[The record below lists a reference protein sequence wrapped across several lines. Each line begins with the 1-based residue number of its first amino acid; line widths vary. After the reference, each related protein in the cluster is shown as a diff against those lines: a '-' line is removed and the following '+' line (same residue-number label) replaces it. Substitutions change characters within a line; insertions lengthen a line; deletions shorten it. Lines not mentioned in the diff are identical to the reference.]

1 MDNQKQLR
9 VFYSDISALRD
20 RSDQPQLWEF
30 LCCARQQKIKQ
41 CKNED
46 DRLRAFGAGLL
57 LEYGLRQYG
66 YTQTIPVGSPAAA
79 ELEQTG
85 QTRSLQQVR
94 FVYGKNGKPY
104 LGTGQGERL
113 PLMFNLSHS
122 GTYVAAAF
130 GTENI
135 GVDVELIRTGK
146 QKIAQRFFA
155 EDERKYLEK
164 CWTDEAFT
172 GIWTRKEAYIKA
184 VGTGIAM
191 SLDSFS
197 TMEEQVGEYYLKT
210 WNVKRDVWLS
220 VCRKGSSIGR
230 CLPEKIA
237 LEQVFL

>member
-1 MDNQKQLR
+1 MLG
-9 VFYSDISALRD
+9 VIYLI
-20 RSDQPQLWEF
+20 
-30 LCCARQQKIKQ
+30 LCMLIGK
-41 CKNED
+41 E
-46 DRLRAFGAGLL
+46 LAGLL
-57 LEYGLRQYG
+57 LSKKIG
-66 YTQTIPVGSPAAA
+66 YNQIWLT
-79 ELEQTG
+79 L
-85 QTRSLQQVR
+85 
-94 FVYGKNGKPY
+94 
-104 LGTGQGERL
+104 
-113 PLMFNLSHS
+113 
-122 GTYVAAAF
+122 AAAF
-130 GTENI
+130 GTEDV

-210 WNVKRDVWLS
+210 WNVERDVWLS
-220 VCRKGSSIGR
+220 VCRKGSAIER

>member
-1 MDNQKQLR
+1 MKMTGFVPLGQVCYWNTVCGSMVTR
-9 VFYSDISALRD
+9 
-20 RSDQPQLWEF
+20 
-30 LCCARQQKIKQ
+30 
-41 CKNED
+41 
-46 DRLRAFGAGLL
+46 
-57 LEYGLRQYG
+57 RQY
-66 YTQTIPVGSPAAA
+66 
-79 ELEQTG
+79 LWDH
-85 QTRSLQQVR
+85 LQQQSWSR
-94 FVYGKNGKPY
+94 PDKH
-104 LGTGQGERL
+104 
-113 PLMFNLSHS
+113 LSHS
-122 GTYVAAAF
+122 GMYVAAAF
-130 GTENI
+130 GTEDI
-135 GVDVELIRTGK
+135 GVDVELMRTGK

-220 VCRKGSSIGR
+220 VCRKGSAIGR

>member
-1 MDNQKQLR
+1 MTGFVPLGQVCYWNTVCGSMVTRRQ
-9 VFYSDISALRD
+9 Y
-20 RSDQPQLWEF
+20 LW
-30 LCCARQQKIKQ
+30 
-41 CKNED
+41 
-46 DRLRAFGAGLL
+46 DRLQQQSWSRPDKHGLCN
-57 LEYGLRQYG
+57 
-66 YTQTIPVGSPAAA
+66 
-79 ELEQTG
+79 
-85 QTRSLQQVR
+85 
-94 FVYGKNGKPY
+94 VYGKNGKPY

-130 GTENI
+130 GTEDV

-210 WNVKRDVWLS
+210 WNVERDVWLS
-220 VCRKGSSIGR
+220 VCRKGSAIER

>member
-1 MDNQKQLR
+1 MDNQKKLR

-79 ELEQTG
+79 EWEQTG

-197 TMEEQVGEYYLKT
+197 TMEEQVGEYCLKT

-220 VCRKGSSIGR
+220 VCRKGSAIER

-237 LEQVFL
+237 IEQVFL

>member
-1 MDNQKQLR
+1 MDKQKKLR

-30 LCCARQQKIKQ
+30 LCYARQQKIKQ

-66 YTQTIPVGSPAAA
+66 YTQTIPVESPAAA
-79 ELEQTG
+79 EMEQTG
-85 QTRSLQQVR
+85 QTRSLQQIR

-122 GTYVAAAF
+122 GMYVAAAF
-130 GTENI
+130 GTEDV
-135 GVDVELIRTGK
+135 GVDVELIRPGK

-210 WNVKRDVWLS
+210 WNVKGDVWLS
-220 VCRKGSSIGR
+220 VCRKGSAIER

-237 LEQVFL
+237 LERVFL

>member
-1 MDNQKQLR
+1 MDNQKKLR

-66 YTQTIPVGSPAAA
+66 YTQTIPVGSSAAA

-94 FVYGKNGKPY
+94 FVYGENGKPY

-122 GTYVAAAF
+122 GMYVAAAF
-130 GTENI
+130 GTEDI
-135 GVDVELIRTGK
+135 GVDVELMRTGK

-164 CWTDEAFT
+164 CWTD
-172 GIWTRKEAYIKA
+172 
-184 VGTGIAM
+184 
-191 SLDSFS
+191 
-197 TMEEQVGEYYLKT
+197 
-210 WNVKRDVWLS
+210 
-220 VCRKGSSIGR
+220 
-230 CLPEKIA
+230 
-237 LEQVFL
+237 

>member
-1 MDNQKQLR
+1 MDKQKKLR

-122 GTYVAAAF
+122 GMYVAAAF
-130 GTENI
+130 GTEDV

-146 QKIAQRFFA
+146 QKIAQRFLQKMR
-155 EDERKYLEK
+155 ENIWKNVGRMRLLPEYGRGRKPTSRRLEQGSQ
-164 CWTDEAFT
+164 CLWILFHDGRT
-172 GIWTRKEAYIKA
+172 GGRILSENMECRTGCLA
-184 VGTGIAM
+184 V
-191 SLDSFS
+191 
-197 TMEEQVGEYYLKT
+197 
-210 WNVKRDVWLS
+210 
-220 VCRKGSSIGR
+220 
-230 CLPEKIA
+230 CLPERECDRTLSAGENRIRTGV
-237 LEQVFL
+237 L

>member
-1 MDNQKQLR
+1 MDKQKKLR

-130 GTENI
+130 GTEDV

-197 TMEEQVGEYYLKT
+197 TMEEQVG
-210 WNVKRDVWLS
+210 D
-220 VCRKGSSIGR
+220 
-230 CLPEKIA
+230 
-237 LEQVFL
+237 

>member
-1 MDNQKQLR
+1 MDKQKKLR

-122 GTYVAAAF
+122 GMYVAAAF
-130 GTENI
+130 GTEDV

-146 QKIAQRFFA
+146 QKIAQRFLQKM
-155 EDERKYLEK
+155 R
-164 CWTDEAFT
+164 
-172 GIWTRKEAYIKA
+172 GNIWKN
-184 VGTGIAM
+184 VGRM
-191 SLDSFS
+191 RL
-197 TMEEQVGEYYLKT
+197 
-210 WNVKRDVWLS
+210 
-220 VCRKGSSIGR
+220 
-230 CLPEKIA
+230 LPEYGRGRKPTSRR
-237 LEQVFL
+237 LEQGSQCLWILFPRWKNRWENII

>member
-1 MDNQKQLR
+1 MDKQKKLR

-30 LCCARQQKIKQ
+30 LCYARQQKIKQ

-57 LEYGLRQYG
+57 LEYGLWQYG

-130 GTENI
+130 GTEDV

-210 WNVKRDVWLS
+210 WNVERDVWLS
-220 VCRKGSSIGR
+220 VCRKGSAIER

>member
-1 MDNQKQLR
+1 
-9 VFYSDISALRD
+9 
-20 RSDQPQLWEF
+20 
-30 LCCARQQKIKQ
+30 
-41 CKNED
+41 
-46 DRLRAFGAGLL
+46 
-57 LEYGLRQYG
+57 
-66 YTQTIPVGSPAAA
+66 
-79 ELEQTG
+79 
-85 QTRSLQQVR
+85 
-94 FVYGKNGKPY
+94 
-104 LGTGQGERL
+104 
-113 PLMFNLSHS
+113 MFNLSHS

-130 GTENI
+130 GTEDV

-210 WNVKRDVWLS
+210 WNVERDVWLS
-220 VCRKGSSIGR
+220 VCRKGSVIGR

>member
-1 MDNQKQLR
+1 MDKQKKLR

-66 YTQTIPVGSPAAA
+66 YTQTIPVGSSAAA

-94 FVYGKNGKPY
+94 FVYGENGKPY
-104 LGTGQGERL
+104 L
-113 PLMFNLSHS
+113 
-122 GTYVAAAF
+122 
-130 GTENI
+130 I
-135 GVDVELIRTGK
+135 GVDVELMRTGK

-220 VCRKGSSIGR
+220 VCRKGSVIER

>member
-1 MDNQKQLR
+1 MGQVCYWNTVCGSMVTRRQ
-9 VFYSDISALRD
+9 Y
-20 RSDQPQLWEF
+20 LW
-30 LCCARQQKIKQ
+30 
-41 CKNED
+41 
-46 DRLRAFGAGLL
+46 DRLFASRVGAD
-57 LEYGLRQYG
+57 R
-66 YTQTIPVGSPAAA
+66 TNTVFAK
-79 ELEQTG
+79 
-85 QTRSLQQVR
+85 QVR
-94 FVYGKNGKPY
+94 FVYGENGKPY

-122 GTYVAAAF
+122 GMYVAQPF
-130 GTENI
+130 GTEDI
-135 GVDVELIRTGK
+135 GVDVELMRTGK

-220 VCRKGSSIGR
+220 VCRKGSVIER

>member
-1 MDNQKQLR
+1 
-9 VFYSDISALRD
+9 
-20 RSDQPQLWEF
+20 
-30 LCCARQQKIKQ
+30 
-41 CKNED
+41 
-46 DRLRAFGAGLL
+46 
-57 LEYGLRQYG
+57 
-66 YTQTIPVGSPAAA
+66 
-79 ELEQTG
+79 
-85 QTRSLQQVR
+85 
-94 FVYGKNGKPY
+94 
-104 LGTGQGERL
+104 
-113 PLMFNLSHS
+113 MFNLSHS
-122 GTYVAAAF
+122 GMYVAAAF
-130 GTENI
+130 GTEDI
-135 GVDVELIRTGK
+135 GVDVELMRTGK

-210 WNVKRDVWLS
+210 WNVERDVWLS
-220 VCRKGSSIGR
+220 VCRKGSAIER

>member
-1 MDNQKQLR
+1 
-9 VFYSDISALRD
+9 
-20 RSDQPQLWEF
+20 
-30 LCCARQQKIKQ
+30 
-41 CKNED
+41 
-46 DRLRAFGAGLL
+46 
-57 LEYGLRQYG
+57 
-66 YTQTIPVGSPAAA
+66 
-79 ELEQTG
+79 
-85 QTRSLQQVR
+85 
-94 FVYGKNGKPY
+94 
-104 LGTGQGERL
+104 
-113 PLMFNLSHS
+113 MFNLSHS
-122 GTYVAAAF
+122 GMYVAAAF
-130 GTENI
+130 GTEDI
-135 GVDVELIRTGK
+135 GVDVELMRTGK

-210 WNVKRDVWLS
+210 WNVERDVWLS
-220 VCRKGSSIGR
+220 VCRKGSAIGR